1 MRPEFRTFWRKA
13 VKKDIHPDYHDITV
27 VMTDGKEFKTRS
39 TWGKPGDKL
48 QLDVD
53 VTTHPVWTGG
63 KNVLLD
69 TDGQLGRFKKR
80 FDAFGL
86 S

>member
-1 MRPEFRTFWRKA
+1 MKKGVHPE
-13 VKKDIHPDYHDITV
+13 YHEITV
-27 VMTDGKEFKTRS
+27 VMTNGKEFKTRS

-53 VTTHPVWTGG
+53 ITTHPVWTGG
-63 KNVLLD
+63 GMKLMD